1 MEKLTQAT
9 DDMRDLIKEIAI
21 TKTVTGYMVA
31 VDARRWDDL
40 PVFFADEVFVD
51 YTSVRAVPPAASLRR
66 EDMIARW
73 RSRYDQVTAYQ
84 HELSNVV
91 VRVSG
96 DRAICTGNNA
106 ASLVKP
112 DTESDQTVLWQAG
125 VRLNWELECR
135 DKRDWVITSI
145 RAEHVWDRTEPY
157 RGQLR
162 VQG

>member
-1 MEKLTQAT
+1 MEKRTEAT
-9 DDMRDLIKEIAI
+9 DGMRDFLAEIAI

-40 PVFFADEVFVD
+40 APFFAEEVFVD
-51 YTSVRAVPPAASLRR
+51 YTSVRAVPPAASLHR
-66 EDMIARW
+66 EAMIARW
-73 RSRYDQVTAYQ
+73 RSRYDQVAAYQ

-91 VRVSG
+91 VHVSG

-106 ASLVKP
+106 ASLVRS
-112 DTESDQTVLWQAG
+112 DTEPDQMVLWQAG

-135 DKRDWVITSI
+135 DQRDWVITSI

-162 VQG
+162 SQD